1 MLYATGYHYQLTWG
15 SIMIAAI
22 VTACGL
28 WGVSGFLGKRL
39 SSGWGVL
46 LPCALLPLLAMANM
60 TLEHLKLLVIIA
72 MLATLLMLLHN
83 KLRHYLLLPSFVA
96 LAGGLAAIGVNF
108 NLM

>member
-1 MLYATGYHYQLTWG
+1 
-15 SIMIAAI
+15 MIAAI

-28 WGVSGFLGKRL
+28 WGVSWSLGKRL

-46 LPCALLPLLAMANM
+46 LPCALLPILALAN
-60 TLEHLKLLVIIA
+60 LSLDHLKDLVIIA
-72 MLATLLMLLHN
+72 MLATLIMLFHS

-96 LAGGLAAIGVNF
+96 LAGGLAAVSVNF